1 MKIGEIFGNSN
12 NKLVKTISSSGKEM
26 FIDFKKEAFWGNV
39 SFFASIKYEKIYTDC
54 QTWLDLEKNILRSPK
69 NFSNEIYINCS
80 WIITKSF
87 GSHISLY
94 FSFIKVIIRYQLY
107 EKIIYKINI
116 HVL

>member
-39 SFFASIKYEKIYTDC
+39 SFFASIQYEKIYTDC
-54 QTWLDLEKNILRSPK
+54 QTWLDLEKNILRSPN
-69 NFSNEIYINCS
+69 NFSNCS

-94 FSFIKVIIRYQLY
+94 FSFIKVIIRC
-107 EKIIYKINI
+107 
-116 HVL
+116 